1 MKREK
6 CWTLLT
12 AASLAFFTAWGTTGC
27 LRTAFDLNL
36 EHPVSQL
43 LVCALAASVCAVLFS
58 FRYGGTALLC
68 LTALAAGYIYQDGTA
83 AEQFLQLIHRLS
95 TIYDRAYGW
104 GVAAVSELPWNEGFS
119 DWPLGIIGTLIA
131 MAVSRTVICRETTW
145 LPVLATLLPL
155 CSCIVVTDTV
165 PGEVWLILVM
175 ACLIL
180 LLLSADLRRENADR
194 AARLTLGTALPV
206 VLALWGL
213 LLLNPQSD
221 YVNRSAVLR
230 ENILIAVQN
239 LPKLMQTGVDQVASG
254 LRRQP
259 DRQVDLAGLG
269 ARIPFTYPVMEVTAE
284 HSGTLYLRQQ
294 DYDRYDGLLWSASK
308 GRTED
313 FPAAP
318 GAEEKI
324 VIRTENQKNSL
335 FLPYYPASGT
345 TLEDGYAKNSEDAR
359 EYTIR
364 RSRLPEDWRQAAYR
378 STADSPENWTEY
390 LSLPEITRLGAE
402 RYLNQLYPKEN
413 ASNTE
418 KAERIAAMVLSSAQ
432 YDLDPGKMPPS
443 EPDFALWFL
452 EKADRGYCVHFATA
466 ATVLLR
472 AAGVPARYVTGY
484 MVEAAA
490 GEAVTVTEENA
501 HAWAEYYE
509 PNLGLWL
516 PLEATPAGETPVQA
530 LRPQPTPSGSPAVT
544 EPPAEATKPVTE
556 APASTAQPP
565 ETADAEPP
573 QNTPDVSSPPEE
585 QTAFPAAVLLLP
597 LVLLLLPLQ
606 RSIRLALRR
615 RRQHRGDANHQA
627 LQRWREAELLSRLL
641 KESPTE
647 ELMVLAQKAKF
658 SQYQLTQEELS
669 RFDSF
674 HRTCLRRLRK
684 KPWYLRLVHQFI
696 YAVY

>member
-12 AASLAFFTAWGTTGC
+12 AAALAFFTAWGTTGC

-36 EHPVSQL
+36 EHPASLL
-43 LVCALAASVCAVLFS
+43 LVCALAASVCTVLFS

-95 TIYDRAYGW
+95 SIYDRAYGW
-104 GVAAVSELPWNEGFS
+104 GVVAVSELPWNEGSS

-155 CSCIVVTDTV
+155 GSCIVVTDTV

-180 LLLSADLRRENADR
+180 LLLSADLRRENADQ

-221 YVNRSAVLR
+221 YVNQSAVLR
-230 ENILIAVQN
+230 ENILIAAQN
-239 LPKLMQTGVDQVASG
+239 IPKLMQTGVDQVASG

-269 ARIPFTYPVMEVTAE
+269 SRIPFTYPVMEVTAE
-284 HSGTLYLRQQ
+284 RSGTLYLRQQ
-294 DYDRYDGLLWSASK
+294 DYDKYNGLGWTASK
-308 GRTED
+308 DRTED
-313 FPAAP
+313 FPAAA
-318 GAEEKI
+318 GAEENI

-345 TLEDGYAKNSEDAR
+345 VLEDGYAKNSEDAR

-364 RSRLPEDWRQAAYR
+364 RSRLPEDWRQTAYR
-378 STADSPENWTEY
+378 STADSPEDWTGY
-390 LSLPEITRLGAE
+390 LSLPDATRQGAE
-402 RYLNQLYPKEN
+402 RHLNQLYPKEN

-418 KAERIAAMVLSSAQ
+418 KAERIAALVLDSAQ

-443 EPDFALWFL
+443 ESDFALWFL
-452 EKADRGYCVHFATA
+452 EEADRGYCVHFATA

-484 MVEAAA
+484 MLEAAA

-516 PLEATPAGETPVQA
+516 PLEVTPAEETPVPVI
-530 LRPQPTPSGSPAVT
+530 RPQTPSTAPMTVT
-544 EPPAEATKPVTE
+544 EPATEATEPMTEPAETATR
-556 APASTAQPP
+556 
-565 ETADAEPP
+565 
-573 QNTPDVSSPPEE
+573 PPEE
-585 QTAFPAAVLLLP
+585 TVPESEPHTPEAPSPPAEQPAFPTAVLLLP
-597 LVLLLLPLQ
+597 LALLILPLQ

-647 ELMVLAQKAKF
+647 ELIVLAQKAKF

-674 HRTCLRRLRK
+674 QRTCLRRLRK